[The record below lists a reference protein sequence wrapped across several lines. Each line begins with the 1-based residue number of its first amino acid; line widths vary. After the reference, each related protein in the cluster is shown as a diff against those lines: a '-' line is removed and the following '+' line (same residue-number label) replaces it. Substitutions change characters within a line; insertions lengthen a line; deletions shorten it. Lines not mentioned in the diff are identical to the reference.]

1 MDNDADGTLGGR
13 PATASWNDDVYG
25 FGLKGTWNIRLSST
39 DVLKPFAGIEFL
51 HGSKGS
57 FGEHSGSGTAWY
69 QDGSVQNWS
78 IPAGVTWQK
87 QIAVGR
93 GQYLLPQM
101 TVAYAGDVSRRN
113 ASVKT
118 DAFGTPFRVD
128 GVHPGRH
135 ALIVHAGLNWVISSA
150 WSAGTFYHL
159 EQREHMTNQSVNATV
174 RYSF

>member
-1 MDNDADGTLGGR
+1 MLFINTIVHAR
-13 PATASWNDDVYG
+13 ESSRAAS
-25 FGLKGTWNIRLSST
+25 I
-39 DVLKPFAGIEFL
+39 
-51 HGSKGS
+51 
-57 FGEHSGSGTAWY
+57 
-69 QDGSVQNWS
+69 
-78 IPAGVTWQK
+78 
-87 QIAVGR
+87 
-93 GQYLLPQM
+93 
-101 TVAYAGDVSRRN
+101 SRRN

-150 WSAGTFYHL
+150 WSAGAFYHL